1 MMSNWLALLAAGFAT
16 GAVIACGPAFLR
28 RMLIRQGRRRLA
40 ETGLR
45 PDLRVRVMV
54 TPEDD
59 PDWAYLTIH
68 VSNRSKD
75 IWWLQQI
82 DFPAGT
88 VRGALAS
95 DRLFARIEGNLAAV
109 PIDALPK
116 SGPLFPRRSIHPD
129 NSSASHFTGMA
140 DGTCEHAY
148 LYRPNGDDRIA
159 IDVTLRRMGDGDRA
173 ITLKAV
179 RPVSW
184 QRNPFGRRHVAAGVL
199 EE

>member
-1 MMSNWLALLAAGFAT
+1 MSNWLALLAAGFAI
-16 GAVIACGPAFLR
+16 GAVIACSPVFLR
-28 RMLIRQGRRRLA
+28 RMLIRLGRRRLA

-82 DFPAGT
+82 DFAAT

-109 PIDALPK
+109 PIDALPE
-116 SGPLFPRRSIHPD
+116 SGALFPRRSIRPD
-129 NSSASHFTGMA
+129 DSSSSHFTGVA

-148 LYRPNGDDRIA
+148 LYCPSERDRIA
-159 IDVTLRRMGDGDRA
+159 VGVTLRRMGGRGRA
-173 ITLKAV
+173 IAVKAN
-179 RPVSW
+179 RAVSW
-184 QRNPFGRRHVAAGVL
+184 ERSADHTAAL
-199 EE
+199 PLR